1 MFIKVTDIMSRHG
14 FKKFNQ
20 CRLDRVVLIHYK
32 EFASTTMSVNYE
44 LVFFAFLSYFLVT
57 NEEVLFDIFD
67 QFSSEGIEFAYPTQ
81 TLYLKK

>member
-1 MFIKVTDIMSRHG
+1 MA
-14 FKKFNQ
+14 
-20 CRLDRVVLIHYK
+20 
-32 EFASTTMSVNYE
+32 FASSSVNYE
-44 LVFFAFLSYFLVT
+44 LVFFAKVSSYKEFLVT